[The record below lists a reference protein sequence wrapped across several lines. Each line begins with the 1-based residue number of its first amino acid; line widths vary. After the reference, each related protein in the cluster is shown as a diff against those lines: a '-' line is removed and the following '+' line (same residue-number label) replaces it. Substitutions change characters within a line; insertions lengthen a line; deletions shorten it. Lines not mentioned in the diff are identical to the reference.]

1 MKKSKKRIA
10 RFLAAAGLALF
21 LIIAGNG
28 ALSGQSL
35 DFPAKNWG
43 ISFGNSKEFSGLRF
57 NFRDSRVQRISG
69 INVTFWQPRKDNTE
83 AIVRGLS
90 LGVIPGGGYL
100 SGIQIG
106 LLGVASDKN
115 LAGISIGGL
124 GVGSGG
130 DVIGINIGG
139 LGAGAGET
147 MSGLN
152 LGGLGMGA
160 GKNLVGINIGGLGAG
175 AGENMTGLNIGG
187 LGVGAG
193 EDLIGINIGGIG
205 AGAGRNMKGL
215 NIGGIGAGAG
225 EDVQGIT
232 IGGIAAGAGENMTGL
247 NIGGVAV
254 GAGNRLV
261 GVNVGG
267 IAVGGKEV
275 QGLNVAGIA
284 VGGEVLKGIHL
295 SSGTVLVTKNGRMVG
310 FAASPFNYIR
320 GNQTGLSIGIVNY
333 AWSLRGVQLGL
344 INIVRDN
351 PKGLKVLPVFNAG
364 F

>member
-21 LIIAGNG
+21 LIVAGNG

-175 AGENMTGLNIGG
+175 AGE
-187 LGVGAG
+187 
-193 EDLIGINIGGIG
+193 DLIGINIGGIG

-344 INIVRDN
+344 VNIVRDN